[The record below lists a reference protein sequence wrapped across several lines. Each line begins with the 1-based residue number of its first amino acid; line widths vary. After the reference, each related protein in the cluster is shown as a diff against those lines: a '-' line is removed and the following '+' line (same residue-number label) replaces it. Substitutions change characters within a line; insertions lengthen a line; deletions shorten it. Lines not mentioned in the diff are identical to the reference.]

1 MIEYRLSEAADQ
13 DLDEIYAYSFRE
25 FGELRALAYFQ
36 SLENCLQLLAAQ
48 PQLGVDISSVRKDYF
63 RFIHQRHTI
72 YFKLSSNGIFV
83 VRVLG
88 PGMSAG
94 RNLP

>member
-1 MIEYRLSEAADQ
+1 MTEYRLSKAADR

-25 FGELRALAYFQ
+25 FGEVRALAYLQ
-36 SLENCLQLLAAQ
+36 SLDNCLQLLAAQ
-48 PQLGVDISSVRKDYF
+48 PQLGVDVSSVRKDYF
-63 RFIHQRHTI
+63 RFTHQRHAI

-88 PGMSAG
+88 PGMSAE